1 MELREMEERENG
13 VVLLERKTKIK
24 TRKNRKREKRKE
36 KLKEGE
42 EEAEELLQD
51 PLDVFCKDI
60 MLKIL
65 KSLNKRSITLSLLVS
80 RTWNGI
86 ACSDMLWTSK
96 CEKLW
101 FGKAHIPRLSLIQ
114 GLSKLA
120 AYSLSVMDGKH
131 AHITKEDLCDHI
143 WEFHFN

>member
-96 CEKLW
+96 VAPEYWLNLDPYWKGTSPLMHRYFHEDGSQTARKSWC
-101 FGKAHIPRLSLIQ
+101 Q
-114 GLSKLA
+114 GMGRA
-120 AYSLSVMDGKH
+120 
-131 AHITKEDLCDHI
+131 
-143 WEFHFN
+143 